1 MDRNQQAFIGRMG
14 HAAET
19 NGLSPIAGR
28 LFAML
33 LLSDSPRSLDAIATG
48 LEVSKAS
55 VSTEARRLV
64 ERGVVERT
72 RRAGD
77 RRDYYELA
85 PDFFARIVESR
96 IEQWRRIQ
104 TLMASMRETF
114 GSLSPVMRERFAS
127 IDEIHADVIDQID
140 TALAEWRGRAR
151 KRSRAAPSRRRRS
164 A

>member
-1 MDRNQQAFIGRMG
+1 MDRSQQLFIGRMG

-28 LFAML
+28 LFATL
-33 LLSDSPRSLDAIATG
+33 LLADEPRSLDDLAAA

-55 VSTEARRLV
+55 VSTEARRRV
-64 ERGVVERT
+64 ERAVIERI

-85 PDFFARIVESR
+85 PDFFAQIVQSR
-96 IEQWRRIQ
+96 VEQWRRIQ
-104 TLMASMRETF
+104 SLTATMRETP
-114 GSLSPVMRERFAS
+114 GGLSPIVRQRFAS
-127 IDEIHADVIDQID
+127 IDEIHAGVIDRID
-140 TALAEWRGRAR
+140 AALANWRSQAR
-151 KRSRAAPSRRRRS
+151 KRALSVPTRRRRS